1 MTDIPDAV
9 FHVDGDRLVPTALA
23 RGPWDPN
30 AQHGGGPAALFARAV
45 ESCDPGPADFVARLT
60 VELLRPIPLEPLH
73 VTAETVRPGKKVQ
86 WIEATMRSGD
96 TEIARARALRIR
108 RAELDLPRIAPNA
121 PAMPAPD
128 ECEKIELFPFARAAG
143 DVGFWIAMEMRQAR
157 GSWTDPGPAAAWFRL
172 RVPMVAGEEPS
183 PLQRVAAAADFG
195 NGISS
200 ALERGAYLFINPDLS
215 VYLHDSPTTPWVGLD
230 AVTAIEPVGVG
241 LATGVLHDERGAIGR
256 SVQALLV
263 DRF

>member
-1 MTDIPDAV
+1 MADIPDAV
-9 FHVDGDRLVPTALA
+9 FHVDGNRLIPTALA

-45 ESCDPGPADFVARLT
+45 ETCDPGPASFVARLT
-60 VELLRPIPLEPLH
+60 VELLRPVPLEPLE
-73 VTAETVRPGKKVQ
+73 VTAQTVRPGKKVQ
-86 WIEATMRSGD
+86 WIEATMRAGD

-108 RAELDLPRIAPNA
+108 RAELDLPRITPNV

-128 ECEKIELFPFARAAG
+128 ECEVIKLFPFAGSAA
-143 DVGFWIAMEMRQAR
+143 DVGFWLAMEMRQAR

-200 ALERGAYLFINPDLS
+200 ALERGAYLFINPDLT
-215 VYLHDSPTTPWVGLD
+215 VYLHDPPATAWVGLD
-230 AVTAIEPVGVG
+230 AVTAIEPEGVG
-241 LATGVLHDERGAIGR
+241 LAIGVLHDERGVIGR